1 MKTLI
6 HSIWTLKTKLEE
18 INNKVMK
25 FLDVQSIVYDSTYSG
40 TYKIEGNKIHIDF
53 HDYQFEGYWGDECL
67 FGYIFKNDSADEVKC
82 EFECKSYMSDSG
94 IVIDYKV
101 PDKDD
106 EIPFLI
112 HEIYH
117 LIRDY
122 RIDFNDGSRITKS
135 RIQSWIEQFSVEDRV
150 VILNEILNIFSKRYL
165 SRDNV
170 LIFWNTILSKLS
182 EEYNFS
188 SVKCFLQNC
197 CFIRIQQKG
206 KSQDVLLD
214 ILDSYIKNT
223 FDISIDECGSLSKK
237 YSIYVDDVL
246 CTGLTLKNDIT
257 KWSEKS
263 FSLNKTNY
271 DAISDGS
278 TNLICCYIFI
288 HKKNYYKKVAE
299 MRYKRLGKIAD
310 SMSAWATW
318 IDNSIE
324 KDSKLQIM
332 IPIQDLSNSKVVT
345 YENEVKK
352 KVETYNKEKEYGDT
366 KEEFYRDSSIPNVE
380 EFFTSDIIR
389 NKIEVI
395 FLEKGLDILEK
406 ANVNNDRIR
415 ALGYSIPSHKNFGF
429 GALCFTWRSVPNNAP
444 LVFWYD
450 GGGFLPLFDVRKVRP
465 FVLPYITFN
474 NIV

>member
-6 HSIWTLKTKLEE
+6 HSIWTLKTNLED
-18 INNKVMK
+18 INNKVME
-25 FLDVQSIVYDSTYSG
+25 FLDVQSIVYDSIYSG

-53 HDYQFEGYWGDECL
+53 LDYQFEGYWGDECL
-67 FGYIFKNDSADEVKC
+67 FGYIFKNDSTDEVNC

-101 PDKDD
+101 PDKND

-165 SRDNV
+165 SRDSV

-182 EEYNFS
+182 EKYNFS
-188 SVKCFLQNC
+188 SVKDFLQNC
-197 CFIRIQQKG
+197 CFVRIQQKG

-214 ILDSYIKNT
+214 ILDSYIKNK

-257 KWSEKS
+257 QWSKES

-299 MRYKRLGKIAD
+299 MRYKGLGEIAD
-310 SMSAWATW
+310 SMSAWACW

-324 KDSKLQIM
+324 KDSKLQVI

-352 KVETYNKEKEYGDT
+352 KVETYNQERGYGDT
-366 KEEFYRDSSIPNVE
+366 KEEFYRDSSIPKVE

-395 FLEKGLDILEK
+395 FLEKGIDILEK

-450 GGGFLPLFDVRKVRP
+450 GGGFLPLFDVRRGRQS
-465 FVLPYITFN
+465 VLPNITFN

>member
-6 HSIWTLKTKLEE
+6 HSIWTLKTNLKE
-18 INNKVMK
+18 INNKVME
-25 FLDVQSIVYDSTYSG
+25 FSNVQSIVYDSIYSG

-53 HDYQFEGYWGDECL
+53 LDYQFEGYRGDECL
-67 FGYIFKNDSADEVKC
+67 FGHITKKYSTDEAKC
-82 EFECKSYMSDSG
+82 EFECKSYVSDSG

-106 EIPFLI
+106 EISFLI
-112 HEIYH
+112 HKIYH

-122 RIDFNDGSRITKS
+122 RIDFNDNSRITKS
-135 RIQSWIEQFSVEDRV
+135 RIQSWIEQFPVEDRV
-150 VILNEILNIFSKRYL
+150 VILNEMLNIFSKRYL
-165 SRDNV
+165 SKDSV
-170 LIFWNTILSKLS
+170 LTFWDIILSKLS
-182 EEYNFS
+182 KEYKFS
-188 SVKCFLQNC
+188 NISEFLQNC

-214 ILDSYIKNT
+214 ILDSYIKSK
-223 FDISIDECGSLSKK
+223 FDISINECGSLSKK

-257 KWSEKS
+257 QWSKES
-263 FSLNKTNY
+263 FSSGKTNY

-278 TNLICCYIFI
+278 TNLVCCYIFI
-288 HKKNYYKKVAE
+288 HKKNFYKKVSE
-299 MRYKRLGKIAD
+299 MKHKGLGKIAD
-310 SMSAWATW
+310 SISPWACW
-318 IDNSIE
+318 IDNSIK
-324 KDSKLQIM
+324 KDSKLQII
-332 IPIQDLSNSKVVT
+332 IPIKDLSNSKVVT

-352 KVETYNKEKEYGDT
+352 KVEIYNQERDYADT
-366 KEEFYRDSSIPNVE
+366 KEEFYRDSNMPEVE
-380 EFFTSDIIR
+380 DFFTSDIIR

-395 FLEKGLDILEK
+395 FLEKGIDILEK
-406 ANVNNDRIR
+406 ASVNNDRIR

-450 GGGFLPLFDVRKVRP
+450 GGGFLPLFDVRKGKQS
-465 FVLPYITFN
+465 VLPNITFN